1 VTTFPPGARAR
12 TWHRAAGAAWLGAD
26 CLVARRAPGIQVRPG
41 PASRAGPAGTT
52 LRGEFFANLIEPWG
66 DVVTSEDELVSGP
79 DSESGE
85 GLFWQKPRP
94 IGVMWRG

>member
-1 VTTFPPGARAR
+1 MPGGP
-12 TWHRAAGAAWLGAD
+12 WH
-26 CLVARRAPGIQVRPG
+26 PG
-41 PASRAGPAGTT
+41 PARPGVPGWASGYDVARANYVP
-52 LRGEFFANLIEPWG
+52 NLIEPWG

>member
-1 VTTFPPGARAR
+1 MPGGPLASRS
-12 TWHRAAGAAWLGAD
+12 GQ
-26 CLVARRAPGIQVRPG
+26 ARRHGLDQRVRRCPGEVC
-41 PASRAGPAGTT
+41 
-52 LRGEFFANLIEPWG
+52 ANLIEPWG

>member
-1 VTTFPPGARAR
+1 M
-12 TWHRAAGAAWLGAD
+12 
-26 CLVARRAPGIQVRPG
+26 
-41 PASRAGPAGTT
+41 
-52 LRGEFFANLIEPWG
+52 RGEFFANLIEPWG